1 MSTAKM
7 QSGKQVT
14 VLDVAK
20 HAGVSQGSVSR
31 VLTGK
36 NWVSD
41 DVRARVGDAVK
52 ALGYVPNAMAQGL
65 KARRT
70 NTVAAIVSDMSNPL
84 HAAFLVAAEKELRS
98 GGYLLF
104 TASTHNRLSDEMNL
118 LSTFRAGRADG
129 LIVALCDESH
139 QESYVAL
146 RDTGLPVVFHDRE
159 SHGTGDA
166 VLVDHRAGA
175 HAATRHLLSLGHRRI
190 AILTPPSVIRP
201 GRERLAGY
209 EQALSEAGVGMDPH
223 LVRSLDATS
232 DLAFSEVKSLL
243 AAKQAPTAIITLG
256 TRMLAGVLDAVASA
270 GMEIP
275 KDISIVGVGDTDLLR
290 LHTPPITSVKWDIA
304 QCGRLAAQLLLDR
317 LGAVPGSAGAIPK
330 ERFVPVELVLRSS
343 TAGRPKQRD

>member
-1 MSTAKM
+1 MSKTSTQHSKR
-7 QSGKQVT
+7 VT

-31 VLTGK
+31 VITGK

-41 DVRARVGDAVK
+41 EVRARVEEAVK

-84 HAAFLVAAEKELRS
+84 HAEFLVAAENELRAA
-98 GGYLLF
+98 GYLLV
-104 TASTHNRLSDEMNL
+104 TASTHNRLNDEMAL
-118 LSTFRAGRADG
+118 LSLFRAGRADG
-129 LIVALCDESH
+129 LIVALSNESH
-139 QESYVAL
+139 QKSYAAL

-159 SHGTGDA
+159 PRGVGDA

-175 HAATRHLLSLGHRRI
+175 YAATQHLIALGHHRI

-209 EQALSEAGVGMDPH
+209 CQALQDAGIEHDPV

-243 AAKQAPTAIITLG
+243 ATRTPPTAIITLG
-256 TRMLAGVLDAVASA
+256 TRMLAGVLDAAASA
-270 GMEIP
+270 GLKVP
-275 KDISIVGVGDTDLLR
+275 NDISVIGIGDTDLLR
-290 LHTPPITSVKWDIA
+290 LHTPPITSVRWDIT

-317 LGAVPGSAGAIPK
+317 LGETVTAATSPRDRYVS
-330 ERFVPVELVLRSS
+330 VELVLRNS
-343 TAGRPKQRD
+343 TGVPRKRN